1 MKNKSEKQ
9 NKLESLLKNKVN
21 ETSKKVKEQAK
32 DVYIKAIDSAQA
44 GLEKAKQK
52 SLNKESKEETIKE
65 NVSVDSINNFED
77 IPNDNYFYNKE
88 LNLITGRKTK
98 NRYMYGDKICVKVV
112 KANRETSQVDF
123 VIV

>member
-1 MKNKSEKQ
+1 MKKAEYM
-9 NKLESLLKNKVN
+9 EDHIG
-21 ETSKKVKEQAK
+21 E
-32 DVYIKAIDSAQA
+32 VYDGVISGVCDFGIFVMLDNTVE
-44 GLEKAKQK
+44 GLVR
-52 SLNKESKEETIKE
+52 I
-65 NVSVDSINNFED
+65 ED